1 CPMELSD
8 VSPRQYTHRE
18 EFMIKALVAL
28 LAVLVMASTSFA
40 AYLANDPC
48 QTTQR
53 VESHSKVASTVKPDQ
68 RMASASLTDAASQ
81 NQSTEKVVLATG
93 VVSSTEP
100 AKCPVSYFGV
110 QDATRSLSPESGGSS
125 GDSGAAS
132 GG

>member
-1 CPMELSD
+1 
-8 VSPRQYTHRE
+8 
-18 EFMIKALVAL
+18 MIKALVAL
-28 LAVLVMASTSFA
+28 LAVLVMASTAFA

-81 NQSTEKVVLATG
+81 NPSTEKVVLPTG
-93 VVSSTEP
+93 VVSSTDP
-100 AKCPVSYFGV
+100 AKCPVSYFGA

-125 GDSGAAS
+125 GDAGAAS